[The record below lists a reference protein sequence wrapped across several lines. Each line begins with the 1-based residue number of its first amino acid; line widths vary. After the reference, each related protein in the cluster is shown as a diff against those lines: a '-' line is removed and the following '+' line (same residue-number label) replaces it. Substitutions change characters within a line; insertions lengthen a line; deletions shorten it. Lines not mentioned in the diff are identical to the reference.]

1 MTSLQ
6 GLECVCPV
14 DAAPVFQFAESLKDQ
29 NKSFED
35 ARGNL
40 HKARTAIT
48 SNMTSQATDS
58 LIEEI
63 DQQIARIDETVTHRQ
78 TLIDATM
85 TFHDEIV
92 TCHARFSNIIY
103 QAVCNGL
110 TVDDNTIIDPALS
123 GVPQSGSVDLD
134 ASYDVA
140 RQAAYYAYSDFANA
154 EETYRQTCASLI
166 GILPW
171 LDDYFGIHPDLQA
184 IPTSTGYAS
193 ATADAAVWGTI
204 AYRHSVFRPRDP
216 GTGRFISKQEM
227 GVARQAWER
236 TKPNNW
242 SAAPGHGRDELRL
255 KGWAARGSRLLGRAA
270 VVGAVVD
277 GEIAAWN
284 QWEADSTNPTM
295 GQGERIPRAAT
306 SGTFSGGRAL
316 GDALAGAKFGAFP
329 GSFTA
334 NPIGIAVS
342 GAVGGIVGGLI
353 GSGLGQWAAN
363 GVNSFMSDQIH
374 E

>member
-1 MTSLQ
+1 MASVQ

-14 DAAPVFQFAESLKDQ
+14 DAAPVYQFAESLKDQ
-29 NKSFED
+29 NKTFED
-35 ARGNL
+35 ARGDL
-40 HKARTAIT
+40 HNARTTIT
-48 SNMTSQATDS
+48 SSMTSRATDS
-58 LIEEI
+58 LIDEL
-63 DQQIARIDETVTHRQ
+63 DRQIARIDETVTHRQ
-78 TLIDATM
+78 ILIDATM

-92 TCHARFSNIIY
+92 TCKARFSNIKF
-103 QAVCNGL
+103 QALCNGL

-123 GVPQSGSVDLD
+123 GTSQSGA
-134 ASYDVA
+134 ASLSPSYEVA
-140 RQAAYYAYSDFANA
+140 REAAYHAYSDFSAA
-154 EETYRQTCASLI
+154 EETYRQACSSLI
-166 GILPW
+166 GVLSW
-171 LDDYFGIHPDLQA
+171 LDDYIGVHPDLQA

-242 SAAPGHGRDELRL
+242 SAAPGRGRDALRF

-277 GEIAAWN
+277 GGIAAWN
-284 QWEADSTNPTM
+284 QWEADSTNPAM
-295 GQGERIPRAAT
+295 GQGERIARATT
-306 SGTFSGGRAL
+306 SGTLSGGGAL
-316 GDALAGAKFGAFP
+316 GGALAGAKFGAFL

-334 NPIGIAVS
+334 NPIGIAVG

-363 GVNSFMSDQIH
+363 GINSFMSDQIH